1 MGFSVAPNT
10 STAAATRSVLVSSSP
25 TQTTFGGGPSI
36 QQNGPPVAT
45 DAPFTGYIFAV
56 HRPASGPI
64 HVSAPEPLRITN
76 VEDPGATWT
85 ATTLEP
91 WLDVTPG
98 TGTSPS
104 TAVISVDPAAA
115 AVLTPNT
122 YVGDIV
128 LTSSVAPSTP
138 RVVRVWLRITNSSST
153 TGPPF
158 GFLDIPVNGATGLS
172 GAVPVGGWALD
183 DVGISRVQIYRDA
196 VAGEAPGEVYIG
208 DGTRVRG
215 ARPDVVTQQTFGTGP
230 GVTRAGWGFMLLS
243 NVFPNGGNGTF
254 TLSAYAEDIEGQ
266 RRLLGRK
273 TVTFDNTH
281 SPYPFGTIDVP
292 GQGATASGMLA
303 NQGWILAQPGRTISL
318 NGSTIRLFVDG
329 VERPN
334 VGGYGFARADVLGFF
349 PFPTY
354 ANANGPGV
362 QFSLDTTA
370 FSDGL
375 HMIVWVVSDDV
386 GTVQGIGSRFFNIQ
400 NGSASPSTATEALEA
415 RSAASVQAM
424 PQAGGAVLW
433 ERRGFD
439 GGPWSLRFAGRARPE
454 VRAPRGERIEV
465 ALDTWWSPKSCGD
478 YAAYLLTGDVAGP
491 LPTGASL
498 DQKTGIFRW
507 QPPVEFTGTFDFVF
521 VRLSCDG
528 PEERVPFRVVLG
540 PK

>member
-1 MGFSVAPNT
+1 M
-10 STAAATRSVLVSSSP
+10 
-25 TQTTFGGGPSI
+25 
-36 QQNGPPVAT
+36 
-45 DAPFTGYIFAV
+45 
-56 HRPASGPI
+56 
-64 HVSAPEPLRITN
+64 
-76 VEDPGATWT
+76 
-85 ATTLEP
+85 
-91 WLDVTPG
+91 TPG
-98 TGTSPS
+98 SGTSPS

-138 RVVRVWLRITNSSST
+138 RIVRVGLRITNSSST

-215 ARPDVVTQQTFGTGP
+215 ARPDVVTQQAFGTGP

-362 QFSLDTTA
+362 QVLARHHRIQRRAAHDR
-370 FSDGL
+370 
-375 HMIVWVVSDDV
+375 V
-386 GTVQGIGSRFFNIQ
+386 G
-400 NGSASPSTATEALEA
+400 
-415 RSAASVQAM
+415 
-424 PQAGGAVLW
+424 
-433 ERRGFD
+433 
-439 GGPWSLRFAGRARPE
+439 
-454 VRAPRGERIEV
+454 
-465 ALDTWWSPKSCGD
+465 
-478 YAAYLLTGDVAGP
+478 
-491 LPTGASL
+491 
-498 DQKTGIFRW
+498 
-507 QPPVEFTGTFDFVF
+507 
-521 VRLSCDG
+521 RL
-528 PEERVPFRVVLG
+528 
-540 PK
+540 